1 MMMLRNRAIRSIV
14 LIALLLS
21 VVAPVRYTQAQETA
35 TLTVLPETAP
45 QNSTV
50 TITLE
55 GFQPEEPVTIWMT
68 LPNYA
73 TEQVGDYTIDETG
86 GFTLEYLMA
95 ASRPRGQYA
104 FTARGNWSNRRASDL
119 FELTL
124 GEGVPADSDVTLA
137 LESSEVLA
145 QGDELVFVG
154 NGFQARE
161 RVSIWINLPTDTI
174 EDVGAAITERDGTF
188 RYTLSLDSNYPE
200 GRYQITAFG
209 NESNLTAI
217 TDFVLQRGQL
227 PSFDLPVLFIN
238 PSQVRQFERIRIE
251 GQNFAGE
258 ETVSVWMTLNDGVV
272 VQMRETTT
280 DADGNFAFEV
290 VLDASRYPVGRH
302 QVTAFGRASLLV
314 AVGLVEV
321 QPGEG
326 PEE

>member
-1 MMMLRNRAIRSIV
+1 M
-14 LIALLLS
+14 
-21 VVAPVRYTQAQETA
+21 
-35 TLTVLPETAP
+35 
-45 QNSTV
+45 
-50 TITLE
+50 
-55 GFQPEEPVTIWMT
+55 
-68 LPNYA
+68 
-73 TEQVGDYTIDETG
+73 
-86 GFTLEYLMA
+86 
-95 ASRPRGQYA
+95 
-104 FTARGNWSNRRASDL
+104 
-119 FELTL
+119 
-124 GEGVPADSDVTLA
+124 PADSDVTLA